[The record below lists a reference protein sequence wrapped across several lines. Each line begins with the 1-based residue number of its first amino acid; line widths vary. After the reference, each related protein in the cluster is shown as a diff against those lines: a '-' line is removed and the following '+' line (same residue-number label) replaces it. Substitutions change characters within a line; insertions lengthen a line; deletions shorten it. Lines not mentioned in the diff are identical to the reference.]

1 MTTIPPDN
9 SLAGRFS
16 SRTVR
21 VENDIARVLVVDD
34 NESGARATGARLAA
48 DGYAVETALGGIQAL
63 EVLQDWTPHI
73 ILLDINMPEFDGFDV
88 AAMVRKI
95 GAISHVGI
103 IAMTGYDEYELRK
116 RGSLAAFDGFFRRGE
131 CDDQLITLLEAMLD
145 REGSCLQSSDQ

>member
-1 MTTIPPDN
+1 MTTIQPD
-9 SLAGRFS
+9 SHVDGRFS

-21 VENDIARVLVVDD
+21 VESDIARVLVVDD

-48 DGYAVETALGGIQAL
+48 DGYAVEIASGGIQAL
-63 EVLQDWTPHI
+63 EILQDWTPHI

-131 CDDQLITLLEAMLD
+131 SDDKLIALLEAMLV